1 LPLSGRQIGWRF
13 GFAVIDGRY
22 NMSGGDDGPL
32 SVKQQSSRSCAAMPV
47 AWYLRRVTDW
57 LDLKGGL
64 SGEG

>member
-47 AWYLRRVTDW
+47 AWYLRRVTNR
-57 LDLKGGL
+57 
-64 SGEG
+64 